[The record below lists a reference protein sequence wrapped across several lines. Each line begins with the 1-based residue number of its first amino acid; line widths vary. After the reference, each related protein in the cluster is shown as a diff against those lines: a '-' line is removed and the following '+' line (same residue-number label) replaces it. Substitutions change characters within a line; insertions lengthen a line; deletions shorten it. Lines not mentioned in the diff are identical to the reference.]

1 MSGAEMARCPM
12 CRGAAADEELERI
25 QVWEDRLWRLTIG
38 LAAETPGFAY
48 LEPRRHIRFVTELDG
63 AEAASFG
70 TTLARCT
77 RTLKEVTGAEVVY
90 VYIFGD
96 GVPHL
101 HLHLAPHRQGDA
113 LNDQM
118 IRGEIVEEK
127 LPSGMTRFTSRD
139 FPPLPRTE
147 LLQIAEEVRH
157 RMSKE

>member
-1 MSGAEMARCPM
+1 MPHVPR
-12 CRGAAADEELERI
+12 RGGRRELERI

-147 LLQIAEEVRH
+147 LLQITEEVRH